1 MMHVKLHVVKCK
13 EERALTLSS
22 VFKEK
27 RNCPNGCDTDQCVDD
42 TSQEIKVAVENGAHQ
57 VELEQTDQSPVET
70 ADDDQYQDKL
80 SHQITPFGCI
90 LPEVIYSMPKV

>member
-1 MMHVKLHVVKCK
+1 MHVKLHVAKCK

-27 RNCPNGCDTDQCVDD
+27 RNWPNGSNPYQRVDN
-42 TSQEIKVAVENGAHQ
+42 TGQEIQIAAEDGAYQ
-57 VELEQTDQSPVET
+57 IELEQTDQSPVET

-90 LPEVIYSMPKV
+90 LPEVIYSMPKVW